1 MLGMQIP
8 AVGLK
13 NLIPN
18 SYVSQSLTHSQL
30 LQGTVRSLM
39 IMLLVLP
46 VMLFDFLEEIRVGR
60 RERKVQ
66 AC

>member
-1 MLGMQIP
+1 MQIP
-8 AVGLK
+8 SVGLK

-18 SYVSQSLTHSQL
+18 FYVPQSLTHSQL
-30 LQGTVRSLM
+30 LQGTLGSLM

-46 VMLFDFLEEIRVGR
+46 VGLFDFLEEIRAGR